1 MKLTDKQERF
11 CQEYL
16 IDANA
21 LRAAIRAGY
30 TRQTALEACRWLT
43 DDPEK
48 PRTRYKPAIASRISE
63 AMKEM
68 QSKKIATAEEVVQYL
83 TSVLRGESTAEVVV
97 VEGVGEG
104 CSSARRMYKA
114 PDEKERL
121 KAAELLGKRYGI
133 FSEKLNVD
141 SAIPVVI
148 TGADM
153 LED

>member
-1 MKLTDKQERF
+1 MKLTGKQEKF

-21 LRAAIRAGY
+21 LQAAIRAGY
-30 TRQTALEACRWLT
+30 SRQTALEACRWLT

-48 PRTRYKPAIASRISE
+48 PRSRYKSAIAKRISE

-68 QSKKIATAEEVVQYL
+68 QNKKIATAEEVVQYL
-83 TSVLRGESTAEVVV
+83 TSVLRSETTAEVIV
-97 VEGVGEG
+97 VEGIGEG
-104 CSSARRMYKA
+104 CSTARRLLKA

-133 FSEKLNVD
+133 FSEKLNVET
-141 SAIPVVI
+141 AIPVVI

>member
-1 MKLTDKQERF
+1 MKLTGKQEKF

-21 LRAAIRAGY
+21 LQAAIRSGY
-30 TRQTALEACRWLT
+30 SRQTALEACRWLT

-48 PRTRYKPAIASRISE
+48 PRSRYKPAIAKRISE

-68 QSKKIATAEEVVQYL
+68 QNKKIATAEEVVQYL
-83 TSVLRGESTAEVVV
+83 TSVLRSETTAEVIV
-97 VEGVGEG
+97 VEGIGEG
-104 CSSARRMYKA
+104 CSTARRLLKA
-114 PDEKERL
+114 PDERERL

-133 FSEKLNVD
+133 FSEKLNVET
-141 SAIPVVI
+141 AIPIVI